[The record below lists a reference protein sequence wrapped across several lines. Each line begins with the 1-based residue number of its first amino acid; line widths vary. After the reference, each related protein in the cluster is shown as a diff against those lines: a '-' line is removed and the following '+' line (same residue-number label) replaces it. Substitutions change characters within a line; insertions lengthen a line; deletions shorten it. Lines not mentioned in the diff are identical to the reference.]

1 MSFAGQPKSWI
12 RKFKIN
18 FCSWKHIALRIKKHQ
33 HLVNFQALQRF
44 PFNSSQKANQDVCIF
59 AMSCFE
65 KGPPLPLRTDLFRIQ
80 LSLSS
85 DFKLLKT
92 NERSE
97 AMPNLQA
104 LSDGKHFVLSP
115 SLPKPRANQV
125 SQLTLRECS
134 PPSLWVGG
142 RGELTFD
149 KMGAFNFK
157 FSQGILYH
165 RCFSTSLFIQPLE
178 GERRVRN
185 SRFLAWVLGQ
195 REE

>member
-1 MSFAGQPKSWI
+1 MSFAGQPKSQI
-12 RKFKIN
+12 RTFKIN

-59 AMSCFE
+59 AMSCFG

-80 LSLSS
+80 LSHSS
-85 DFKLLKT
+85 NFKLLKT
-92 NERSE
+92 NEKSE

-125 SQLTLRECS
+125 SWLTLKECS
-134 PPSLWVGG
+134 PPFFLSEREG
-142 RGELTFD
+142 RIDF
-149 KMGAFNFK
+149 
-157 FSQGILYH
+157 
-165 RCFSTSLFIQPLE
+165 
-178 GERRVRN
+178 
-185 SRFLAWVLGQ
+185 
-195 REE
+195 